1 MCEAQIHLSECRDV
15 IITDIKLG
23 CFSVSVFIFDK
34 FCTEAPLLFSLE
46 LPEPPLLVPAFDN
59 INFCGQYEAAPRVV
73 LGEAKIWPEARRRS
87 EKNRAETLRLR
98 KSQ

>member
-23 CFSVSVFIFDK
+23 CFLVSVFIFDK

-59 INFCGQYEAAPRVV
+59 INFCGQYGAALKAGR
-73 LGEAKIWPEARRRS
+73 LGRSQKMAR
-87 EKNRAETLRLR
+87 TTI
-98 KSQ
+98 